1 MARLEG
7 LLSAEAVVLSARAV
21 SRRFGRRWAVRRVSF
36 EVRRGEL
43 VLVLGHNGAG
53 KSTLLALVAG
63 LIRPTEGEITVA
75 GRQHHGFPQRALRE
89 QLGILRHEPFV
100 YPELSGRENLTL
112 MARLYGRP
120 ADGPTVD
127 AVLERL
133 DLARAAHRPA
143 RTYSRGM
150 VQRLALGRLMLQDAA
165 LWLLDEPTTGLDTA
179 GRALMV
185 SLLAEAR
192 AAGTTVVCVTHDP
205 ALLAPVAT
213 SALTLVDGRLV
224 TAPAER
230 EAAP

>member
-1 MARLEG
+1 M
-7 LLSAEAVVLSARAV
+7 

-53 KSTLLALVAG
+53 KSTLLSLMAG

-75 GRQHHGFPQRALRE
+75 GRPLHGFPGRVLRE

-100 YPELSGRENLTL
+100 YPELTGFENLTL

-120 ADGPTVD
+120 ADRARVD
-127 AVLERL
+127 AVLARL
-133 DLARAAHRPA
+133 DLSLAAHRAA

-165 LWLLDEPTTGLDTA
+165 LWLLDEPTTGLDAA

-185 SLLAEAR
+185 SLLGEAR
-192 AAGTTVVCVTHDP
+192 AAGRAIACVTHDP
-205 ALLAPVAT
+205 DLLAPVAT
-213 SALTLVDGRLV
+213 RALTLVDGRLAADEV
-224 TAPAER
+224 TLATLPT
-230 EAAP
+230 AAPVAAPVSAAPGPGGAP